1 MANFYIFNTIGT
13 LLVKC
18 EEHKKT
24 VMNCRALGILQ
35 SLNGRFYL
43 SDLDSKGDGV
53 KIRISLAYVET
64 SVPSTVIP
72 YVVQVFGALQWTNK
86 PVIFAKIVQ
95 VLDTHTGVRLNEA
108 LKNIENS
115 HLANFSL

>member
-1 MANFYIFNTIGT
+1 MSFSCNINNEYRNLPFYSQ
-13 LLVKC
+13 
-18 EEHKKT
+18 
-24 VMNCRALGILQ
+24 LQ
-35 SLNGRFYL
+35 SQ
-43 SDLDSKGDGV
+43 LDSKGDGV